1 MGNLSDDGQTQAG
14 DVVAIS
20 ARAQNLWVL
29 FAETRPANN
38 LESIWHDNQKDTSAM
53 NELVALGVVEQVEH
67 RTLTGMLVWRFTQ
80 KGIQSCLLLR

>member
-1 MGNLSDDGQTQAG
+1 VMAL
-14 DVVAIS
+14 S

-38 LESIWHDNQKDTSAM
+38 LGSTWNHNQKDTSAM
-53 NELVALGVVEQVEH
+53 NKLVALGIVEQVEH